1 MPTVLRYYWRLNWQL
16 MTPLILLFITFV
28 TWVSFTPAEYNDY
41 VFPAP
46 YQAMGWLMASLSVA
60 TVIGGAVWEFARRKR
75 SGLPTDWRS
84 MTTPVEEWGP
94 AEGGL
99 GISASV
105 IDQRKAEAAYNND
118 AFNNTSFN
126 QKF

>member
-1 MPTVLRYYWRLNWQL
+1 MPYVMHYYWRLNWQL

-28 TWVSFTPAEYNDY
+28 TWIKFTPAEYNAY

-46 YQAMGWLMASLSVA
+46 YQAMGWLMASVSVL
-60 TVIGGAVWEFARRKR
+60 TVVAGAVWEVVRRKR
-75 SGLPTDWRS
+75 GGLPTDWRS
-84 MTTPVEEWGP
+84 MTTPVAEWGP

-99 GISASV
+99 GISSSV
-105 IDQRKAEAAYNND
+105 IDQRKAEAAYHND
-118 AFNNTSFN
+118 AFNNSLN